1 MEEFKPVVFRV
12 GNQKFGV
19 DISNV
24 QGIEKDQTIVPVPNT
39 ASYIKGII
47 NLRGEVIPVYSLRKK
62 FNISEESE
70 VKSEYI
76 IVWIQGNLM
85 ALEVDGVE
93 EIHDIQLENIHN
105 VPQIINHGETSYI
118 DKVVSSDDKNIII
131 IIEID
136 KLLTDEEIK
145 NVDKIINEN

>member
-1 MEEFKPVVFRV
+1 MEEFKPVVFKV

-24 QGIEKDQTIVPVPNT
+24 QGIEKDQNVVPVPNT

-62 FNISEESE
+62 FKISEESN
-70 VKSEYI
+70 VKSEYL
-76 IVWIQGNLM
+76 IVRIKGNLM

-93 EIHDIQLENIHN
+93 EIHDVEPEHIFD
-105 VPQIINHGETSYI
+105 VPTIINFGDTSYI
-118 DKVVSSDDKNIII
+118 DRVVSTDGNNIII
-131 IIEID
+131 IIGID
-136 KLLTDEEIK
+136 KLLTEEEIES
-145 NVDKIINEN
+145 VDEIINNN